1 MTNLPYFVSLEE
13 ALEICCQTKP
23 AVESEIVNLDDAHG
37 RILAQ
42 DLASLVN
49 DPPFDNSAMDGF
61 AVRHEDT
68 LSPPT
73 DLKIIATIQAAG
85 QEDNVLVGEGEAVR
99 IMTGAP
105 MPKGTDAIL
114 QVELCETD
122 GDNVRL
128 LQEGMKHFIRFKGEN
143 MTKGQVALNAGAYL
157 TPSRV
162 GLCATMGH
170 GKIPVV
176 KRLKVAIISTG
187 DELKQP
193 GEELARGEIYESN
206 SFGIAG
212 LVKWLGHEPVR
223 MQCVDDTLDALR
235 TSLNEAANTCDL
247 ILTSGGVSMGEWDL
261 VRKIMEEEGDL
272 HFWRVKLRPG
282 SPPLFGIW
290 NDCPI
295 FGLPGNPVSSHVVFR
310 MLVAPWLRGATS
322 ADGPKE
328 ARTTARL
335 GTDVKS
341 TQDCLTLRRVSLET
355 TSTGLV
361 AHQKVHQGSGNLAS
375 IAWGD
380 GFVVLQPACTKQ
392 VGDIV
397 DIIML

>member
-1 MTNLPYFVSLEE
+1 MTNLPYFVPLEE
-13 ALEICCQTKP
+13 ALEICCRTSP
-23 AVESEIVNLDDAHG
+23 PIESETVNLDDAHG

-61 AVRHEDT
+61 AVRYEDT
-68 LSPPT
+68 TSPPT
-73 DLKIIATIQAAG
+73 DLKIIGTIQASG
-85 QEDNVLVGEGEAVR
+85 QEDNIVVREGQAVR

-105 MPKGTDAIL
+105 MPEGADAIL
-114 QVELCETD
+114 QVELCETT
-122 GDNVRL
+122 GDTVRL

-143 MTKGQVALNAGAYL
+143 LTEGQTALSAGAHL
-157 TPSRV
+157 SPSRV

-170 GKIPVV
+170 DKLPVI

-193 GEELARGEIYESN
+193 GEKLAHGEIYESN

-223 MQCVDDTLDALR
+223 MHCVDDTLDGLR
-235 TSLNEAANTCDL
+235 DSLNEAAKACDL

-272 HFWRVKLRPG
+272 HFWRIKLRPG
-282 SPPLFGIW
+282 SPPLFGTW
-290 NDCPI
+290 NNCPI

-310 MLVAPWLRGATS
+310 MLVAPWLRDVTS
-322 ADGPKE
+322 ADGPIE
-328 ARTTARL
+328 AKTTARL
-335 GTDVKS
+335 GTKVKA
-341 TQDCLTLRRVSLET
+341 TQDCLTMRRVSLEN

-361 AHQKVHQGSGNLAS
+361 AHQRVHQGSGNLAS
-375 IAWGD
+375 IAWSD
-380 GFVVLQPACTKQ
+380 GLVVLQPASTNQ
-392 VGDIV
+392 VGDTV
-397 DIIML
+397 DVIIL